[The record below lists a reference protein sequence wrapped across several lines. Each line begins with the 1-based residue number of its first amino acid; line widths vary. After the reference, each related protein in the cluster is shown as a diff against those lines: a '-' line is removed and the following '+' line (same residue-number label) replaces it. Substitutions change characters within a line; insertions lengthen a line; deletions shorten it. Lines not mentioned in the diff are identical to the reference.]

1 MIGSGGAIS
10 SGGATGG
17 GGAKGG
23 GGAAGTGGATTAWEC
38 PAASSFTGSPLPS
51 ETVVATRITDAPPSD
66 AFNNMGNDLTIV
78 EGPLWLGDAL
88 YVSEMTNA
96 FTMAPSRILKIAADD
111 TVKEFITGSGSNGL
125 AVDGGGNIVSANHGA
140 HGIVRFSLPGL
151 APTTLVSMYDGKPFN
166 SPNDL
171 AVARDGTIYFTDPD
185 YQDKTM
191 PQGTTRV
198 YQLRAG
204 ASTATLVTD
213 YTMEPNG
220 VSLSLDEQTLI
231 IGGGTGIKKYAIANG
246 AVEMTGVPFGPPEVT
261 STGVNT
267 DGMTFDCAGN
277 LYVAVANSTNVIVVK
292 PDGTKA
298 GTITTPGAQAVTNA
312 AFGGADHQMLYLTAL
327 GSKKTQ
333 GVFKTHL
340 NFPGKPY

>member
-1 MIGSGGAIS
+1 M
-10 SGGATGG
+10 GG
-17 GGAKGG
+17 GGAKGSG
-23 GGAAGTGGATTAWEC
+23 GVAGAGAGTQAWEC
-38 PAASSFTGSPLPS
+38 PAASTFTGNPLPS
-51 ETVVATRITDAPPSD
+51 ATVAAMRIVDAPPAD
-66 AFNNMGNDLTIV
+66 AFNNMGNDFTTV

-88 YVSEMTNA
+88 YVSEVSNA
-96 FTMAPSRILKIAADD
+96 FTMPPARILKITASDAV
-111 TVKEFITGSGSNGL
+111 TVLIMSSGSNGL

-140 HGIVRFSLPGL
+140 QGIVRFSLPSL
-151 APTTLVSMYDGKPFN
+151 APTTLVSMYEGKPFN

-171 AVARDGTIYFTDPD
+171 VVARDGTIYFTDPD
-185 YQDKTM
+185 YQNRAM

-231 IGGGTGIKKYAIANG
+231 VGGGSGVKKYAITNG
-246 AVEMTGVPFGPPEVT
+246 AVAMTGTPFGPTEVT
-261 STGVNT
+261 APGVNT
-267 DGMTFDCAGN
+267 DGMALDCAGN
-277 LYVAVANSTNVIVVK
+277 LYVAVASSTNVIVVK
-292 PDGTKA
+292 PDGTKV
-298 GTITTPGAQAVTNA
+298 GTITTPGTQAVTNA
-312 AFGGADHQMLYLTAL
+312 AFGGVDHQMLYLTGQ
-327 GSKKTQ
+327 GSKMMSSPQ